1 MKTCQLCLLNS
12 NYRNI
17 KFDKDGICNYC
28 RTYSFYKDRLTD
40 FNYNKRL
47 LEDRFNSI
55 RGKYD
60 YDCLVG
66 ISGGK
71 DSSYLAWQLKNK
83 YGLRILTFTFD
94 NGFLTDYA
102 KRNIEIVIKKLNVDH
117 FFHRTDWNI
126 HKEFYRQAV
135 LHFGYPC
142 PACAYSS
149 YAFMNKLAFE
159 KKIPFCVHGRSRA
172 QMFKELL
179 NKSIDPFLPFI
190 KNNLSTY
197 SIEKNKE
204 TALKALRR
212 LEYLLKKIIKD
223 SNLRQAFYKDFY
235 PDIEEYKKSNFAPEF
250 LGYFLY
256 EKYDEKKITKVL
268 EEELH
273 WVKPEDSRILT
284 HSDCLVHDAAMYLYN
299 QVFGYSL
306 LSLELSVMIR
316 EGVITREDAEN
327 RLNSERC
334 LSEIPNKSL
343 DILCE
348 KCNIKR
354 KDINRIISGAKKRHE
369 LLKLAL
375 KFKYIFHKPHRLDF

>member
-1 MKTCQLCLLNS
+1 MKTCQKCLLNS
-12 NYRNI
+12 TYRNI
-17 KFDKDGICNYC
+17 EFDKQGICNYC
-28 RTYSFYKDRLTD
+28 RTYQSYKDKLSD
-40 FNYNKRL
+40 FNSAQRL
-47 LEDRFNSI
+47 LEDRFNLI

-71 DSSYLAWQLKNK
+71 DSSYLAHQLKNK
-83 YGLRILTFTFD
+83 YGLKILTFTFD

-102 KRNIEIVIKKLNVDH
+102 KKNIERVVKKLNVDH
-117 FFHRTDWNI
+117 FFHKTDWDV

-159 KKIPFCVHGRSRA
+159 KRIPFCVHGRSRA

-179 NKSIDPFLPFI
+179 DKSIDPFLPFI
-190 KNNLSTY
+190 KNNLSVY
-197 SIEKNKE
+197 GVEKNKE
-204 TALKALRR
+204 AALKALNR
-212 LEYLLKKIIKD
+212 LQYLIKRIIKED
-223 SNLRQAFYKDFY
+223 NLRQVFYKDFY
-235 PDIEEYKKSNFAPEF
+235 PDIEEYKKSDFVPEF

-256 EKYDEKKITKVL
+256 EKYDEKKIMDVL
-268 EEELH
+268 EKELG
-273 WVKPEDSRILT
+273 WVKPDDTRILT

-299 QVFGYSL
+299 QVFRYSL

-316 EGVITREDAEN
+316 EGAITRENAEE

-334 LSEIPNKSL
+334 LFQVPIESMEIMCQRCGVKKE
-343 DILCE
+343 DID
-348 KCNIKR
+348 KIVSRTKR
-354 KDINRIISGAKKRHE
+354 RHKMMR
-369 LLKLAL
+369 LSL
-375 KFKYIFHKPHRLDF
+375 KFRNIFHRPQRLNF